1 MNPLSLIDELATFS
15 TELVFLEGFKA
26 NVFALDY
33 SDNSQLQTA
42 NFLAEAI
49 IFRLYRAQERLIRAI
64 FLETCVTHR
73 SYTGREVKSRLS
85 CPDWNTAEEIMKAS
99 AVKFLDW
106 GNPQLTTQRA
116 AVIFETG
123 FPITDTISPLHSSL
137 VDLQRIR
144 NFIAHDSD
152 EAKIGFRKAA
162 INYLTSGAEDLSTAG
177 QLLLAKRNARSKPVI
192 SILIEKISALD
203 KTYMST

>member
-1 MNPLSLIDELATFS
+1 MPLSLADELTAFS
-15 TELVFLEGFKA
+15 EELVFLDRFKA
-26 NVFALDY
+26 NVFALDQV
-33 SDNSQLQTA
+33 DNNQFQTA
-42 NFLAEAI
+42 KFLAEAI

-64 FLETCVTHR
+64 FLETCVTHK
-73 SYTGREVKSRLS
+73 SYLGREVKSRLS
-85 CPDWNTAEEIMKAS
+85 CPDWSTAEEIMKAS

-123 FPITDTISPLHSSL
+123 FPITDTIAPLHSSL

-152 EAKIGFRKAA
+152 EARNSFWKAA
-162 INYLTSGAEDLSTAG
+162 DNYLNSGVRDISSAG
-177 QLLLAKRNARSKPVI
+177 QLLLARRNSRSKPVI
-192 SILIEKISALD
+192 SILIEKIAALD
-203 KTYMST
+203 RAYMST